1 MKIDQKEN
9 LCNTMRTD
17 FMASLI
23 GKYIGGRGK
32 VKSILVKKG
41 GRNKFLKYQ
50 FRVGGGKNWHLMDE
64 AGMREV
70 IRKFKLRKE

>member
-1 MKIDQKEN
+1 MVMTSSN
-9 LCNTMRTD
+9 
-17 FMASLI
+17 SLI

-32 VKSILVKKG
+32 VKSIIVKKG

-50 FRVGGGKNWHLMDE
+50 FRVGGGKNWHLMDD